1 MARERRRPK
10 EPSDDDAKRRE
21 EEAHEAQAPPSR
33 VRAVP
38 VIRDLKIAL
47 ETSDATWTV
56 NELLSDGDE
65 LPQYPMGG
73 DPTGLTP
80 ASAAPPVDFAELSQQ
95 VPANPHMVARRL
107 ELGLVHP
114 DLIEHAT
121 AFASEAL
128 SEEQPPHQRP
138 NEPGSDG
145 EQAGTEG
152 QA

>member
-21 EEAHEAQAPPSR
+21 QEAYEAQPSPSR

-38 VIRDLKIAL
+38 VVRDLKIAL
-47 ETSDATWTV
+47 ETSEATWTV
-56 NELLSDGDE
+56 NEFLSDGDE
-65 LPQYPMGG
+65 LPRYPMGG

-80 ASAAPPVDFAELSQQ
+80 AAAAPPVDFAELSQQ
-95 VPANPHMVARRL
+95 VPANPHLVARRL

-114 DLIEHAT
+114 DLMEHAT
-121 AFASEAL
+121 AFASAAF
-128 SEEQPPHQRP
+128 SEEQSPQRRP
-138 NEPGSDG
+138 ESAVSDG
-145 EQAGTEG
+145 EEPETEG